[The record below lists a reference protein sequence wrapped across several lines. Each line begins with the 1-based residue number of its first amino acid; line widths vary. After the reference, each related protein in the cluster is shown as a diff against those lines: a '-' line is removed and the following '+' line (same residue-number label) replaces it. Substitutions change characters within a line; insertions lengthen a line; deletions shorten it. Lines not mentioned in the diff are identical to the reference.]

1 MAEPRGGREPQCL
14 VPAEGEEGVA
24 ELWLTRGRRRRREEA
39 GAVVLLLAAAATAP
53 MLEDVAVVFL
63 EVAAKDTALTAETR

>member
-1 MAEPRGGREPQCL
+1 M
-14 VPAEGEEGVA
+14 
-24 ELWLTRGRRRRREEA
+24 
-39 GAVVLLLAAAATAP
+39 VLLLAAAATAP